1 MVIKFQDVDFVFS
14 FVSSGGV
21 GEHEAYIDRESGKI
35 YWFSAFGDNEEDL
48 PDDLDNEK
56 YIPIPHKN
64 ELGLGK
70 PLVIDFAYE
79 VMPDYA
85 EEISN
90 IFSRKG
96 AYSKFRALLER
107 TNYINKWYAYET
119 ESNNKALLEWC
130 AANQIKIQG

>member
-1 MVIKFQDVDFVFS
+1 MVIKFQDVDFAFS

-35 YWFSAFGDNEEDL
+35 YWYSAFGDSEEDL
-48 PDDLDNEK
+48 PDDLGNEK
-56 YIPIPHKN
+56 YISIPHKN

-70 PLVIDFAYE
+70 PLVIDFANE

-90 IFSRKG
+90 IFSRKPPVSG
-96 AYSKFRALLER
+96 
-107 TNYINKWYAYET
+107 
-119 ESNNKALLEWC
+119 
-130 AANQIKIQG
+130 